1 MAVTRAQLIAI
12 AIAGSI
18 ALHVGIAASVASI
31 HKAPVHRGPTS
42 ITVHNAKKKEAKKQE
57 KPPEPIVAKNEPV
70 VAKRATPPKPAP
82 KAAEP
87 KAQPAA
93 AAAAPVAEFAMT
105 LSNGGGSGPGIA
117 VPTHAATAAA
127 PTTSATTPQVKTL
140 VAKASA
146 DECRDPPSK
155 PKPIKVVQPAY
166 TEKAREAQVE
176 GRVRVE
182 LVVDENGKVAS
193 AKVLAGLGHGL
204 DEAALAAAR
213 SSTFAAATK
222 CGKAV
227 SSTFVIGMRFN
238 L

>member
-12 AIAGSI
+12 AAAGSI

-31 HKAPVHRGPTS
+31 RKAPVRRGPTA
-42 ITVHNAKKKEAKKQE
+42 ITVRETKKKEAKKQE

-70 VAKRATPPKPAP
+70 VSKRATPPRPAAKAP
-82 KAAEP
+82 ESKAAAP
-87 KAQPAA
+87 
-93 AAAAPVAEFAMT
+93 AAAAPVAEFALTM
-105 LSNGGGSGPGIA
+105 SNGGRFGIA
-117 VPTHAATAAA
+117 VPTHVVATST
-127 PTTSATTPQVKTL
+127 PTTSATAPQPEAL
-140 VAKASA
+140 VAKVSV
-146 DECRDPPSK
+146 DECTDPPTK

-182 LVVDENGKVAS
+182 IVVDENGKVAN

-204 DEAALAAAR
+204 DEAALQAAR
-213 SSTFAAATK
+213 GSTFAAATR
-222 CGKAV
+222 CGKPI